1 MSNFDLSVFTYASV
15 GNDIYRGYERGL
27 NYTNKSARVLN
38 RWTGPGTSNVE
49 PRYSFVDA
57 NDNSRQ
63 SDRYVEDGSYLKIK
77 NIQLGYNFPQGADS
91 PFTDVRV
98 YASAKNAFTFTDY
111 TGYDPEISNG
121 GNTVLDTGVD
131 RGTYPSPRVITLGFK
146 LKF

>member
-1 MSNFDLSVFTYASV
+1 MCIRD
-15 GNDIYRGYERGL
+15 R
-27 NYTNKSARVLN
+27 
-38 RWTGPGTSNVE
+38 TSTTE

-63 SDRYVEDGSYLKIK
+63 SDRYVEDGSFVKIK
-77 NIQLGYNFPQGADS
+77 NIQLGYNVPLAADS
-91 PFTDVRV
+91 PFTGVRI

-131 RGTYPSPRVITLGFK
+131 RGTYPSPRVVSLGVK